1 MEETKNK
8 SSPVIRLTNV
18 RKEYV
23 VGDSHIHALDGV
35 SLTVSPG
42 EFVCISGRSGSGK
55 STMLNMLAGLEK
67 PTSGE
72 IVILDKHI
80 ENMSES
86 ARIRFRRQYIGFVF
100 QSYNLM
106 PQYTAVENVELP
118 LMLRGVGRRERRRQ
132 ALAVMEQ
139 VGIVSHAEH
148 KPSELS
154 GGQQQRVG
162 IARALITKP
171 PIVFADELT
180 GNLDTKTSAE
190 IMDLLTRLFRS
201 SGTTFLLVSHD
212 PDMSRYTDRTIHLL
226 DGKIISEEKNQSV
239 RRARGRKFKEGARNW
254 CCFCCLRPSCARR
267 RWRSTRSSCT
277 GSGIS
282 AGSVWR
288 ATAF

>member
-8 SSPVIRLTNV
+8 AAPVIQLQDV

-118 LMLRGVGRRERRRQ
+118 LMLRGIGKRERRKQ

-139 VGIVSHAEH
+139 VGIVSHPEH

-190 IMDLLTRLFRS
+190 IMDLLTELFRAG
-201 SGTTFLLVSHD
+201 GTTFLLVSHD

-239 RRARGRKFKEGARNW
+239 RR
-254 CCFCCLRPSCARR
+254 
-267 RWRSTRSSCT
+267 
-277 GSGIS
+277 
-282 AGSVWR
+282 
-288 ATAF
+288 

>member
-8 SSPVIRLTNV
+8 AAPVIRLQDV

-118 LMLRGVGRRERRRQ
+118 LMLRGIGKRERRKQ

-190 IMDLLTRLFRS
+190 IMDLLTGLFRS
-201 SGTTFLLVSHD
+201 SGTTFMLVSHD
-212 PDMSRYTDRTIHLL
+212 PDMSQYTDQTIHLL
-226 DGKIISEEKNQSV
+226 DGKIISEETNQSV
-239 RRARGRKFKEGARNW
+239 RR
-254 CCFCCLRPSCARR
+254 
-267 RWRSTRSSCT
+267 
-277 GSGIS
+277 
-282 AGSVWR
+282 
-288 ATAF
+288 

>member
-1 MEETKNK
+1 MEETKNRAA
-8 SSPVIRLTNV
+8 PVIRLQDV

-35 SLTVSPG
+35 SLTVTPG

-118 LMLRGVGRRERRRQ
+118 LMLRGIGKRERRKR

-171 PIVFADELT
+171 PIIFADELT

-190 IMDLLTRLFRS
+190 IMDLLTGLFRS
-201 SGTTFLLVSHD
+201 SGTTFMLVSHD

-226 DGKIISEEKNQSV
+226 DGKIISEETNQSV
-239 RRARGRKFKEGARNW
+239 RR
-254 CCFCCLRPSCARR
+254 
-267 RWRSTRSSCT
+267 
-277 GSGIS
+277 
-282 AGSVWR
+282 
-288 ATAF
+288 

>member
-1 MEETKNK
+1 MEETKNRAA
-8 SSPVIRLTNV
+8 PVIRLQDV

-190 IMDLLTRLFRS
+190 IMDLLTGLFRS
-201 SGTTFLLVSHD
+201 SGTTFMLVSHD
-212 PDMSRYTDRTIHLL
+212 PDMSQYTDRTIHLL
-226 DGKIISEEKNQSV
+226 DGKIISEETNQSV
-239 RRARGRKFKEGARNW
+239 RR
-254 CCFCCLRPSCARR
+254 
-267 RWRSTRSSCT
+267 
-277 GSGIS
+277 
-282 AGSVWR
+282 
-288 ATAF
+288 

>member
-8 SSPVIRLTNV
+8 AAPVIRLQDV

-118 LMLRGVGRRERRRQ
+118 LMLRGIGKRERRKQ

-148 KPSELS
+148 KPLELS

-190 IMDLLTRLFRS
+190 IMDLLTELFRAG
-201 SGTTFLLVSHD
+201 GTTFLLVSHD

-239 RRARGRKFKEGARNW
+239 RR
-254 CCFCCLRPSCARR
+254 
-267 RWRSTRSSCT
+267 
-277 GSGIS
+277 
-282 AGSVWR
+282 
-288 ATAF
+288 

>member
-8 SSPVIRLTNV
+8 AAPVIRLQDV

-100 QSYNLM
+100 QSYNQM

-118 LMLRGVGRRERRRQ
+118 LMLRGIGKRERRKQ

-171 PIVFADELT
+171 PIIFADELT

-190 IMDLLTRLFRS
+190 IMDLLTGLFRS
-201 SGTTFLLVSHD
+201 SGTTFMLVSHD

-226 DGKIISEEKNQSV
+226 DGKIISEETNQSV
-239 RRARGRKFKEGARNW
+239 RR
-254 CCFCCLRPSCARR
+254 
-267 RWRSTRSSCT
+267 
-277 GSGIS
+277 
-282 AGSVWR
+282 
-288 ATAF
+288 

>member
-8 SSPVIRLTNV
+8 AAPVIRLQNV

-162 IARALITKP
+162 IARALITRP

-190 IMDLLTRLFRS
+190 IMDLLTGLFRE
-201 SGTTFLLVSHD
+201 SGTTFMLVSHD
-212 PDMSRYTDRTIHLL
+212 PDMSQYTDRTIHLL
-226 DGKIISEEKNQSV
+226 DGKIISEETNQSV
-239 RRARGRKFKEGARNW
+239 RR
-254 CCFCCLRPSCARR
+254 
-267 RWRSTRSSCT
+267 
-277 GSGIS
+277 
-282 AGSVWR
+282 
-288 ATAF
+288 

>member
-1 MEETKNK
+1 MEEMKNRAA
-8 SSPVIRLTNV
+8 PVIRLQDV

-118 LMLRGVGRRERRRQ
+118 LMLRGIGKRERRKQ

-190 IMDLLTRLFRS
+190 IMDLLTGLFRS
-201 SGTTFLLVSHD
+201 SGTTFMLVSHD
-212 PDMSRYTDRTIHLL
+212 PDMSQYTDRTIHLL
-226 DGKIISEEKNQSV
+226 DGKIISEETNQSV
-239 RRARGRKFKEGARNW
+239 RR
-254 CCFCCLRPSCARR
+254 
-267 RWRSTRSSCT
+267 
-277 GSGIS
+277 
-282 AGSVWR
+282 
-288 ATAF
+288 

>member
-8 SSPVIRLTNV
+8 AAPVIRLQDV

-118 LMLRGVGRRERRRQ
+118 LMLRGIGKRERRKQ

-148 KPSELS
+148 KPSERS

-190 IMDLLTRLFRS
+190 IMDLLTGLFRK
-201 SGTTFLLVSHD
+201 SGTTFMLVSHD
-212 PDMSRYTDRTIHLL
+212 PDMSQYTDRTIHLL
-226 DGKIISEEKNQSV
+226 DGKIISEETNQSV
-239 RRARGRKFKEGARNW
+239 RR
-254 CCFCCLRPSCARR
+254 
-267 RWRSTRSSCT
+267 
-277 GSGIS
+277 
-282 AGSVWR
+282 
-288 ATAF
+288 

>member
-8 SSPVIRLTNV
+8 AAPVIRLQDV

-190 IMDLLTRLFRS
+190 IMDLLTGLFRS
-201 SGTTFLLVSHD
+201 SGTTFMLVSHD
-212 PDMSRYTDRTIHLL
+212 PDMSQYTDRTIHLL
-226 DGKIISEEKNQSV
+226 DGKIISEETNQS
-239 RRARGRKFKEGARNW
+239 
-254 CCFCCLRPSCARR
+254 ARR
-267 RWRSTRSSCT
+267 
-277 GSGIS
+277 
-282 AGSVWR
+282 
-288 ATAF
+288 

>member
-8 SSPVIRLTNV
+8 AAPVIRLQDV

-23 VGDSHIHALDGV
+23 VGDSHIHALDGA
-35 SLTVSPG
+35 SLTISPG

-118 LMLRGVGRRERRRQ
+118 LMLRGVGRKERRRQ

-139 VGIVSHAEH
+139 VGIVSHAAH

-190 IMDLLTRLFRS
+190 IMDLLTGLFRE
-201 SGTTFLLVSHD
+201 SGTTFMLVSHD
-212 PDMSRYTDRTIHLL
+212 PDMSQYTDRTIHLL
-226 DGKIISEEKNQSV
+226 DGKIISEETNQSV
-239 RRARGRKFKEGARNW
+239 RR
-254 CCFCCLRPSCARR
+254 
-267 RWRSTRSSCT
+267 
-277 GSGIS
+277 
-282 AGSVWR
+282 
-288 ATAF
+288 

>member
-8 SSPVIRLTNV
+8 AAPVIRLQDV

-118 LMLRGVGRRERRRQ
+118 LMLRGIGKRERRKQ

-190 IMDLLTRLFRS
+190 IMDLLTGLFRS
-201 SGTTFLLVSHD
+201 SGTTFMLVSHD

-226 DGKIISEEKNQSV
+226 DGKLISEEKNQSV
-239 RRARGRKFKEGARNW
+239 RR
-254 CCFCCLRPSCARR
+254 
-267 RWRSTRSSCT
+267 
-277 GSGIS
+277 
-282 AGSVWR
+282 
-288 ATAF
+288 

>member
-8 SSPVIRLTNV
+8 AAPVIRLQDV

-80 ENMSES
+80 ENMSEG

-118 LMLRGVGRRERRRQ
+118 LMLRGIGKRERRKQ

-171 PIVFADELT
+171 PIIFADELT

-190 IMDLLTRLFRS
+190 IMDLLTGLFRS
-201 SGTTFLLVSHD
+201 SGTTFMLVSHD
-212 PDMSRYTDRTIHLL
+212 PDMSQYTDRTIHLL
-226 DGKIISEEKNQSV
+226 DGKIISEETIQSG
-239 RRARGRKFKEGARNW
+239 RR
-254 CCFCCLRPSCARR
+254 
-267 RWRSTRSSCT
+267 
-277 GSGIS
+277 
-282 AGSVWR
+282 
-288 ATAF
+288 

>member
-1 MEETKNK
+1 MEETKNRAA
-8 SSPVIRLTNV
+8 PVIRLQDV

-23 VGDSHIHALDGV
+23 VGESHIHALDGV

-80 ENMSES
+80 ENMSEG

-118 LMLRGVGRRERRRQ
+118 LMLRGIGKRERRKQ

-171 PIVFADELT
+171 PIIFADELT

-190 IMDLLTRLFRS
+190 IMDLLTGLFRS
-201 SGTTFLLVSHD
+201 SGTTFMLVSHD

-226 DGKIISEEKNQSV
+226 DGNIISEETNQSV
-239 RRARGRKFKEGARNW
+239 RR
-254 CCFCCLRPSCARR
+254 
-267 RWRSTRSSCT
+267 
-277 GSGIS
+277 
-282 AGSVWR
+282 
-288 ATAF
+288 

>member
-1 MEETKNK
+1 MGETKNK
-8 SSPVIRLTNV
+8 AVPVIRLQDV

-118 LMLRGVGRRERRRQ
+118 LMLRGIGKRERRKQ

-190 IMDLLTRLFRS
+190 IMDLLTELFRAG
-201 SGTTFLLVSHD
+201 GTTFLLVSHD

-239 RRARGRKFKEGARNW
+239 RR
-254 CCFCCLRPSCARR
+254 
-267 RWRSTRSSCT
+267 
-277 GSGIS
+277 
-282 AGSVWR
+282 
-288 ATAF
+288 

>member
-8 SSPVIRLTNV
+8 AAPVIRLQDV

-118 LMLRGVGRRERRRQ
+118 LMLRGIGKRERRKQ

-139 VGIVSHAEH
+139 VGIVSLAEH

-190 IMDLLTRLFRS
+190 IMDLLTGLFRS
-201 SGTTFLLVSHD
+201 SGTTFMLVSHD
-212 PDMSRYTDRTIHLL
+212 PDMSQYTDRTIHLL
-226 DGKIISEEKNQSV
+226 DGKIISEEANQSV
-239 RRARGRKFKEGARNW
+239 RR
-254 CCFCCLRPSCARR
+254 
-267 RWRSTRSSCT
+267 
-277 GSGIS
+277 
-282 AGSVWR
+282 
-288 ATAF
+288 

>member
-8 SSPVIRLTNV
+8 AAPVIRLQDV

-190 IMDLLTRLFRS
+190 IMDLLTGLFRE
-201 SGTTFLLVSHD
+201 SGTTFMLVSHD

-226 DGKIISEEKNQSV
+226 DGKIISEETNQSV
-239 RRARGRKFKEGARNW
+239 RR
-254 CCFCCLRPSCARR
+254 
-267 RWRSTRSSCT
+267 
-277 GSGIS
+277 
-282 AGSVWR
+282 
-288 ATAF
+288 

>member
-8 SSPVIRLTNV
+8 AAPVIRLQDV

-118 LMLRGVGRRERRRQ
+118 LMLRGIGKRERRKQ

-154 GGQQQRVG
+154 GGHQQRVG

-190 IMDLLTRLFRS
+190 IMDLLTGLFRS

-239 RRARGRKFKEGARNW
+239 RR
-254 CCFCCLRPSCARR
+254 
-267 RWRSTRSSCT
+267 
-277 GSGIS
+277 
-282 AGSVWR
+282 
-288 ATAF
+288 

>member
-1 MEETKNK
+1 MEIQLQNLTKKFPNRNRK
-8 SSPVIRLTNV
+8 HPGDVIAVNEFNFT
-18 RKEYV
+18 
-23 VGDSHIHALDGV
+23 IPDGQ
-35 SLTVSPG
+35 LIGLLGP
-42 EFVCISGRSGSGK
+42 SGCGK
-55 STMLNMLAGLEK
+55 STTLNLICGLEK

-118 LMLRGVGRRERRRQ
+118 LMLRGIGKRERRKQ

-190 IMDLLTRLFRS
+190 IMDLLTGLFRE
-201 SGTTFLLVSHD
+201 SGTTFMLVSHD
-212 PDMSRYTDRTIHLL
+212 PDMSQYTDRTIHLL
-226 DGKIISEEKNQSV
+226 DGKIISEETNQSV
-239 RRARGRKFKEGARNW
+239 RR
-254 CCFCCLRPSCARR
+254 
-267 RWRSTRSSCT
+267 
-277 GSGIS
+277 
-282 AGSVWR
+282 
-288 ATAF
+288 

>member
-1 MEETKNK
+1 MEEMKNRAA
-8 SSPVIRLTNV
+8 PVIQLQDV

-35 SLTVSPG
+35 SLTVTPG

-118 LMLRGVGRRERRRQ
+118 LMLRGIGKRERRKQ

-171 PIVFADELT
+171 PIIFADELT

-190 IMDLLTRLFRS
+190 IMDLLTGLFRS
-201 SGTTFLLVSHD
+201 SGTTFMLVSHD

-226 DGKIISEEKNQSV
+226 DGKIISEETNQSV
-239 RRARGRKFKEGARNW
+239 RR
-254 CCFCCLRPSCARR
+254 
-267 RWRSTRSSCT
+267 
-277 GSGIS
+277 
-282 AGSVWR
+282 
-288 ATAF
+288 

>member
-8 SSPVIRLTNV
+8 AASVIRLQDV

-118 LMLRGVGRRERRRQ
+118 LMLRGIGKRERRKQ

-190 IMDLLTRLFRS
+190 IMDLLTGLFRE
-201 SGTTFLLVSHD
+201 SGTTFMLVSHD
-212 PDMSRYTDRTIHLL
+212 PDMSQYTDRTIHLL
-226 DGKIISEEKNQSV
+226 DGKIISEEANQSV
-239 RRARGRKFKEGARNW
+239 RR
-254 CCFCCLRPSCARR
+254 
-267 RWRSTRSSCT
+267 
-277 GSGIS
+277 
-282 AGSVWR
+282 
-288 ATAF
+288 

>member
-1 MEETKNK
+1 MEETKNRAA
-8 SSPVIRLTNV
+8 PVIRLRDV

-190 IMDLLTRLFRS
+190 IMDLLTGLFRS

-226 DGKIISEEKNQSV
+226 DGKIISEETNQSV
-239 RRARGRKFKEGARNW
+239 RR
-254 CCFCCLRPSCARR
+254 
-267 RWRSTRSSCT
+267 
-277 GSGIS
+277 
-282 AGSVWR
+282 
-288 ATAF
+288 

>member
-8 SSPVIRLTNV
+8 AAPVIRLQDV

-118 LMLRGVGRRERRRQ
+118 LMLRGIGKRERRKQ

-190 IMDLLTRLFRS
+190 IMDLLTELFRAG
-201 SGTTFLLVSHD
+201 GTTFLLVSHD

-239 RRARGRKFKEGARNW
+239 RR
-254 CCFCCLRPSCARR
+254 
-267 RWRSTRSSCT
+267 
-277 GSGIS
+277 
-282 AGSVWR
+282 
-288 ATAF
+288 

>member
-8 SSPVIRLTNV
+8 AAPVIRLQDV

-55 STMLNMLAGLEK
+55 SAMLNMLAGLEK

-118 LMLRGVGRRERRRQ
+118 LMLRGIGKRERRKQ

-190 IMDLLTRLFRS
+190 IMDLLTGLFRS
-201 SGTTFLLVSHD
+201 SGTTFMLVSHD

-226 DGKIISEEKNQSV
+226 DGKIISEEANQSV
-239 RRARGRKFKEGARNW
+239 RR
-254 CCFCCLRPSCARR
+254 
-267 RWRSTRSSCT
+267 
-277 GSGIS
+277 
-282 AGSVWR
+282 
-288 ATAF
+288 

>member
-8 SSPVIRLTNV
+8 AAPVIRLQDV

-118 LMLRGVGRRERRRQ
+118 LMLRGIGKRERRKQ

-180 GNLDTKTSAE
+180 GNLDTKTSPE
-190 IMDLLTRLFRS
+190 IMDLLTGLFRS
-201 SGTTFLLVSHD
+201 SGTTFMLVSHD
-212 PDMSRYTDRTIHLL
+212 PDMSQYTDRTIHLL
-226 DGKIISEEKNQSV
+226 DGKIISEETNQSV
-239 RRARGRKFKEGARNW
+239 RR
-254 CCFCCLRPSCARR
+254 
-267 RWRSTRSSCT
+267 
-277 GSGIS
+277 
-282 AGSVWR
+282 
-288 ATAF
+288 

>member
-8 SSPVIRLTNV
+8 AAPVIRLQDV

-118 LMLRGVGRRERRRQ
+118 LMLRGIGKRERRKQ
-132 ALAVMEQ
+132 ALSVMEQ

-190 IMDLLTRLFRS
+190 IMDLLTGLFRS
-201 SGTTFLLVSHD
+201 SGTTFMLVSHD

-226 DGKIISEEKNQSV
+226 DGKIISEEANQSV
-239 RRARGRKFKEGARNW
+239 RR
-254 CCFCCLRPSCARR
+254 
-267 RWRSTRSSCT
+267 
-277 GSGIS
+277 
-282 AGSVWR
+282 
-288 ATAF
+288 

>member
-8 SSPVIRLTNV
+8 AAPVIRLQDV

-118 LMLRGVGRRERRRQ
+118 LMLRGIGKQERRKQ

-190 IMDLLTRLFRS
+190 IMDLLTGLFRS
-201 SGTTFLLVSHD
+201 SGTTFMLVSHD
-212 PDMSRYTDRTIHLL
+212 PDMSQYTDRTIHLL
-226 DGKIISEEKNQSV
+226 DGKIISEETNQSV
-239 RRARGRKFKEGARNW
+239 RR
-254 CCFCCLRPSCARR
+254 
-267 RWRSTRSSCT
+267 
-277 GSGIS
+277 
-282 AGSVWR
+282 
-288 ATAF
+288 

>member
-8 SSPVIRLTNV
+8 AAPVIRLQDV

-35 SLTVSPG
+35 SLSVSPG

-118 LMLRGVGRRERRRQ
+118 LMLRGIGKRERRKQ

-190 IMDLLTRLFRS
+190 IMDLLTGLFRE
-201 SGTTFLLVSHD
+201 SGTTFMLVSHD
-212 PDMSRYTDRTIHLL
+212 PDMSQYTDRTIHLL
-226 DGKIISEEKNQSV
+226 DGKIISEETNQSV
-239 RRARGRKFKEGARNW
+239 RR
-254 CCFCCLRPSCARR
+254 
-267 RWRSTRSSCT
+267 
-277 GSGIS
+277 
-282 AGSVWR
+282 
-288 ATAF
+288 

>member
-8 SSPVIRLTNV
+8 AAPVIRLQDV

-23 VGDSHIHALDGV
+23 VGESHIHALDGV

-80 ENMSES
+80 ENMSEG

-118 LMLRGVGRRERRRQ
+118 LMLRGIGKRERRKQ

-171 PIVFADELT
+171 PIIFADELT

-190 IMDLLTRLFRS
+190 IMDLLTGLFRGN
-201 SGTTFLLVSHD
+201 GTTFMLVSHD

-226 DGKIISEEKNQSV
+226 DGKIISEETNQSV
-239 RRARGRKFKEGARNW
+239 RR
-254 CCFCCLRPSCARR
+254 
-267 RWRSTRSSCT
+267 
-277 GSGIS
+277 
-282 AGSVWR
+282 
-288 ATAF
+288 

>member
-8 SSPVIRLTNV
+8 AAPVIRLQDV

-118 LMLRGVGRRERRRQ
+118 LMLRGIGKRERRKQ

-190 IMDLLTRLFRS
+190 IMDLLTGLFRS
-201 SGTTFLLVSHD
+201 SGTTFMLVSHD

-239 RRARGRKFKEGARNW
+239 RR
-254 CCFCCLRPSCARR
+254 
-267 RWRSTRSSCT
+267 
-277 GSGIS
+277 
-282 AGSVWR
+282 
-288 ATAF
+288 

>member
-1 MEETKNK
+1 MEETKNRAA
-8 SSPVIRLTNV
+8 PVIQLQDV

-35 SLTVSPG
+35 SLTVTPG

-118 LMLRGVGRRERRRQ
+118 LMLRGIGKRERRKQ

-190 IMDLLTRLFRS
+190 IMDLLTGLFRS
-201 SGTTFLLVSHD
+201 SGTTFMLVSHD
-212 PDMSRYTDRTIHLL
+212 PDMSQYTDRTIHLL
-226 DGKIISEEKNQSV
+226 DGKIISEETNQSV
-239 RRARGRKFKEGARNW
+239 RR
-254 CCFCCLRPSCARR
+254 
-267 RWRSTRSSCT
+267 
-277 GSGIS
+277 
-282 AGSVWR
+282 
-288 ATAF
+288 

>member
-23 VGDSHIHALDGV
+23 VGESHIHALDGV
-35 SLTVSPG
+35 SLSVSPG

-118 LMLRGVGRRERRRQ
+118 LMLRGIGKRERRKQ

-190 IMDLLTRLFRS
+190 IMDLLTGLFRS
-201 SGTTFLLVSHD
+201 SGTTFMLVSHD
-212 PDMSRYTDRTIHLL
+212 PDMSQYTDRTIHLL
-226 DGKIISEEKNQSV
+226 DGKIISEETNQSV
-239 RRARGRKFKEGARNW
+239 RR
-254 CCFCCLRPSCARR
+254 
-267 RWRSTRSSCT
+267 
-277 GSGIS
+277 
-282 AGSVWR
+282 
-288 ATAF
+288 

>member
-8 SSPVIRLTNV
+8 AAPVIQLQDV

-118 LMLRGVGRRERRRQ
+118 LMLRGIGKRERRKQ

-190 IMDLLTRLFRS
+190 IMDLLTELFRAG
-201 SGTTFLLVSHD
+201 GTTFLLVSHD

-239 RRARGRKFKEGARNW
+239 RR
-254 CCFCCLRPSCARR
+254 
-267 RWRSTRSSCT
+267 
-277 GSGIS
+277 
-282 AGSVWR
+282 
-288 ATAF
+288 

>member
-8 SSPVIRLTNV
+8 AAPVIRLQDV

-67 PTSGE
+67 PTGGE
-72 IVILDKHI
+72 IVILDKHM
-80 ENMSES
+80 EKMSES

-118 LMLRGVGRRERRRQ
+118 LMLRGIGKRERRKQ

-162 IARALITKP
+162 IARALITRP

-190 IMDLLTRLFRS
+190 IMDLLTGLFRS
-201 SGTTFLLVSHD
+201 SGTTFMLVSHD
-212 PDMSRYTDRTIHLL
+212 PDMSQYTDRTIHLL
-226 DGKIISEEKNQSV
+226 DGKIISEEANQSG
-239 RRARGRKFKEGARNW
+239 RR
-254 CCFCCLRPSCARR
+254 
-267 RWRSTRSSCT
+267 
-277 GSGIS
+277 
-282 AGSVWR
+282 
-288 ATAF
+288 

>member
-8 SSPVIRLTNV
+8 SALVIRLQDV

-35 SLTVSPG
+35 SLTVTPG

-118 LMLRGVGRRERRRQ
+118 LMLRGIGKRERRKQ

-171 PIVFADELT
+171 PIIFADELT

-190 IMDLLTRLFRS
+190 IMDLLTGLFRS
-201 SGTTFLLVSHD
+201 SGTTFMLVSHD
-212 PDMSRYTDRTIHLL
+212 PDMSQYTDRTIHLL
-226 DGKIISEEKNQSV
+226 DGKIISEETNQSV
-239 RRARGRKFKEGARNW
+239 RR
-254 CCFCCLRPSCARR
+254 
-267 RWRSTRSSCT
+267 
-277 GSGIS
+277 
-282 AGSVWR
+282 
-288 ATAF
+288 

>member
-8 SSPVIRLTNV
+8 AAPVIQLQDV

-35 SLTVSPG
+35 SLTVRPG

-190 IMDLLTRLFRS
+190 IMDLLTGLFRS
-201 SGTTFLLVSHD
+201 SGTTFMLVSHD
-212 PDMSRYTDRTIHLL
+212 PDMSQYTDRTIHLL

-239 RRARGRKFKEGARNW
+239 RR
-254 CCFCCLRPSCARR
+254 
-267 RWRSTRSSCT
+267 
-277 GSGIS
+277 
-282 AGSVWR
+282 
-288 ATAF
+288 

>member
-8 SSPVIRLTNV
+8 AAPVIRLQDV

-80 ENMSES
+80 ESMSES

-118 LMLRGVGRRERRRQ
+118 LMLRGVGRKERRRQ

-190 IMDLLTRLFRS
+190 IMDLLTGLFRS

-226 DGKIISEEKNQSV
+226 DGKIISEETNQSV
-239 RRARGRKFKEGARNW
+239 RR
-254 CCFCCLRPSCARR
+254 
-267 RWRSTRSSCT
+267 
-277 GSGIS
+277 
-282 AGSVWR
+282 
-288 ATAF
+288 